1 MDERETENTPF
12 MCIEV
17 NSFNK
22 INQLAKRFDELF
34 PERII
39 RLIIGEKYS
48 PFYYLSKGLW
58 VIKKMSKEFDFSCQ
72 LENEFTAEDFINE
85 EYNAIFDY
93 FNLNMVQF
101 SAATHLEFTNIKFEG
116 VFLTNGEIHIFDQY
130 IIENVQEI
138 IELFVNNFEGEVLID
153 ITNDAETGIAI
164 IQTKYNIFWLNESQ
178 KHVN

>member
-1 MDERETENTPF
+1 
-12 MCIEV
+12 
-17 NSFNK
+17 
-22 INQLAKRFDELF
+22 
-34 PERII
+34 
-39 RLIIGEKYS
+39 
-48 PFYYLSKGLW
+48 
-58 VIKKMSKEFDFSCQ
+58 
-72 LENEFTAEDFINE
+72 
-85 EYNAIFDY
+85 
-93 FNLNMVQF
+93 
-101 SAATHLEFTNIKFEG
+101 